1 MADEK
6 KPAAPASQAATKTK
20 PQAPATKKPAPAT
33 AKPAGDAQVKAEARP
48 KMALRIAA
56 KPKEGF
62 RRCGVHHPFGPADHP
77 EGRFTA
83 KEIQILKGEP
93 NLVVVDL

>member
-6 KPAAPASQAATKTK
+6 KPAAPTNQAATKGK
-20 PQAPATKKPAPAT
+20 PQAPAAKKAT
-33 AKPAGDAQVKAEARP
+33 SAATKPAGDTQGKAETGP

-62 RRCGVHHPFGPADHP
+62 RRCGVHHPFGPVDHP
-77 EGRFTA
+77 EGKFTA
-83 KEIQILKGEP
+83 KEIEILKGEP
-93 NLVVVDL
+93 NLVVVEL